1 MLEEINKMYFNQN
14 HIYFKCWSTS
24 ISCRVHI
31 LKYLFLV
38 CVSYQCVHVM
48 SGITSWGLHYLSRE
62 QVMGWSLLLQP
73 EDVKRMMSVKAWHRL
88 IISNTKFQGRAPLS
102 WDPGYSLVMIFI
114 VSAIMTGAR
123 LVNRNVHFRS
133 YHAIVGF
140 ERPCRSQKMPQVSN
154 LTKNLDH

>member
-14 HIYFKCWSTS
+14 HIYLKCWSTS
-24 ISCRVHI
+24 ISCWVHI

-38 CVSYQCVHVM
+38 CVSVCSCHVRNHE
-48 SGITSWGLHYLSRE
+48 LRFALSISRAG
-62 QVMGWSLLLQP
+62 MGWSLLLQP